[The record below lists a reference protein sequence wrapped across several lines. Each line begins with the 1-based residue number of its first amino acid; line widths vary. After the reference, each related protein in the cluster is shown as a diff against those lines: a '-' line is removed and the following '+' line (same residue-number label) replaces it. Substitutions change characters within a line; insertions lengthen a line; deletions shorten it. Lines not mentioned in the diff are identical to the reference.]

1 MAFNTFMISCNH
13 QTYLVFQVTNKEFPL
28 FQLTSSR
35 PFFINQKETP
45 YPLRSPSLALLYP
58 QPLAT
63 TNLPSAFK
71 SLPIQDSSHK
81 WNHRM
86 QPFVSSFFQHIW
98 LYSIHTYISI
108 RRYNK
113 CFPLQDFFLFQNF
126 AHFLFSWWQHCVLFP
141 TTETSFLT
149 STLTHEAHR

>member
-13 QTYLVFQVTNKEFPL
+13 QTYHVFQVTSKEFPL

-35 PFFINQKETP
+35 PFFINQKEIP

-86 QPFVSSFFQHIW
+86 WPFVSSFFQHIW
-98 LYSIHTYISI
+98 FYSIHTYISI
-108 RRYNK
+108 CMYNK
-113 CFPLQDFFLFQNF
+113 RFPLQDFFSIPKFCTF
-126 AHFLFSWWQHCVLFP
+126 SFFLVAALRPFSYN
-141 TTETSFLT
+141 
-149 STLTHEAHR
+149 